1 MLAGSE
7 VIEETLEAWDAT
19 ADVAFAGR
27 LLPAMEVGEAAGGD
41 KRSMQATSIKI
52 HHGQAYPD
60 LDLRV

>member
-27 LLPAMEVGEAAGGD
+27 LLPAMEVGEAAGAD
-41 KRSMQATSIKI
+41 KRSMQAT
-52 HHGQAYPD
+52 
-60 LDLRV
+60 